1 MFLLFAICA
10 HSICYTISSV
20 HFLYVI
26 CSTSC
31 CIRLKPTQPE
41 LICCI
46 WCEKSLGRLF
56 IDHRYIWTFCSLCCV
71 YDAVFW
77 LYHIKVE
84 TELQK
89 CKLTERNISTL
100 DIRRVCF
107 EWIGAGNLVGFQDD
121 FNSQSGK
128 NLWRRL
134 FSIYDMQFFN
144 LDFITVFF
152 FFISVCIFIFA
163 KRFPC
168 HVCLMSYW
176 NTTSLNYKFAVV
188 FHCNSNKRTHAFR

>member
-1 MFLLFAICA
+1 MKNHWVDFLLIIDTFEHFAVCA
-10 HSICYTISSV
+10 VCMMQYSAWEDIE
-20 HFLYVI
+20 
-26 CSTSC
+26 
-31 CIRLKPTQPE
+31 R
-41 LICCI
+41 
-46 WCEKSLGRLF
+46 
-56 IDHRYIWTFCSLCCV
+56 
-71 YDAVFW
+71 

-89 CKLTERNISTL
+89 CKFTERNISTL

>member
-1 MFLLFAICA
+1 MLLLRCSFSFLPTAFWVEFGCCMISQWKRQISQFISSFMFLLFAICA

-71 YDAVFW
+71 YDAVFC
-77 LYHIKVE
+77 V
-84 TELQK
+84 
-89 CKLTERNISTL
+89 
-100 DIRRVCF
+100 RRYRTIV
-107 EWIGAGNLVGFQDD
+107 
-121 FNSQSGK
+121 SHQSWNGTAK
-128 NLWRRL
+128 
-134 FSIYDMQFFN
+134 MQ
-144 LDFITVFF
+144 THR
-152 FFISVCIFIFA
+152 A
-163 KRFPC
+163 KHKHTRHSSSMFWMNWSRKSC
-168 HVCLMSYW
+168 GVSRW
-176 NTTSLNYKFAVV
+176 F
-188 FHCNSNKRTHAFR
+188 